1 MGDLKTSQ
9 AGIDLICRFEGFRSQ
24 KYFCAAGKP
33 TIGYGHVILSS
44 EHHLNAAKLTVT
56 QAKAIMAKDL
66 GKFENAVLKAIKVP
80 VLQHQFDAM
89 VSLAFNVGAGAFA
102 GSTLV
107 SKLNKK
113 DYQGAADEFLRWNK
127 AGGKVLDGLTKRRVA
142 ERQLFLGE
150 G

>member
-1 MGDLKTSQ
+1 MDDLKISAT
-9 AGIDLICRFEGFRSQ
+9 GIDLICRFEGFKAQ

-33 TIGYGHVILSS
+33 TIGYGHVILSN

-66 GKFENAVLKAIKVP
+66 GKFEQAVVKAIKVP
-80 VLQHQFDAM
+80 VSQHQFDAM
-89 VSLAFNVGAGAFA
+89 VSLAFNIGAAAFA
-102 GSTLV
+102 DSTLV
-107 SKLNKK
+107 KKLNKQ

-127 AGGKVLDGLTKRRVA
+127 AGGKVLDGLTHRRIV
-142 ERQLFLGE
+142 ERQLFLGR